1 MQTRHS
7 FALLVLALGASLQ
20 AAGCAEPEDPSSPAS
35 DPQSLSNSALAPDAT
50 YAVYLQLPL
59 GTCTGIVLSQHY
71 ILTAGHCL
79 ESNREVDLTVRSGT
93 QGEVTLYRG
102 RANVG
107 VHPSY
112 REDDG
117 HWMYDA
123 GLILLQGGGMSTV
136 PEVRFYAGTDA
147 PWTQPD
153 GLFQGVGYGRG
164 SEPGDAQN
172 CSDYARFGARR
183 RGNFHFL
190 GRGEVVGGV
199 WCAFDAQSSVRSL
212 CPGDSGGP
220 LVLNRG
226 GRPYVFG
233 ITSRSYLRAG
243 APVTGILTEPN
254 FPDIELGSRQAGR
267 PLSCPI
273 RNEGGLSFRVCSE

>member
-1 MQTRHS
+1 MQNRS
-7 FALLVLALGASLQ
+7 PALLALALGISLH
-20 AAGCAEPEDPSSPAS
+20 AAGCAEPEDQADPVS

-50 YAVYLQLPL
+50 YAVYLQVPA
-59 GTCTGIVLSQHY
+59 GTCTGIVLSKHY

-79 ESNREVDLTVRSGT
+79 ESNREVDLTVRGGT
-93 QGEVTLYRG
+93 QGEVTLYQG

-112 REDDG
+112 REDDA

-123 GLILLQGGGMSTV
+123 GLILLHGNGMSSV
-136 PEVRFYAGTDA
+136 PEVRFYAGPEA
-147 PWTQPD
+147 PWTQSG

-164 SEPGDAQN
+164 TAPGDAEN
-172 CSDYARFGARR
+172 CMDNARFGARR
-183 RGNFHFL
+183 RGNFRFL

-199 WCAFDAQSSVRSL
+199 WRAFDAQSSVRSL

-233 ITSRSYLRAG
+233 VTSRSYLRAG
-243 APVTGILTEPN
+243 APVTGILAEPL

-267 PLSCPI
+267 PLSCPV
-273 RNEGGLSFRVCSE
+273 RSEGGVSFRVCSE

>member
-1 MQTRHS
+1 MQTHHS

-183 RGNFHFL
+183 RGNFRFL
-190 GRGEVVGGV
+190 GRGKVVGGV
-199 WCAFDAQSSVRSL
+199 WRAFDAQSSVRSL

>member
-183 RGNFHFL
+183 RGNFRFL

-199 WCAFDAQSSVRSL
+199 WRAFDAQSSVRSL